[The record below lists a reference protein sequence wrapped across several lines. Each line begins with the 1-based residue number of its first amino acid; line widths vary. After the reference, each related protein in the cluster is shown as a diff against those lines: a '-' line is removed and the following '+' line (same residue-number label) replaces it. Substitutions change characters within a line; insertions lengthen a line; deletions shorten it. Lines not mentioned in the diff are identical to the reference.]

1 MISKAVAKY
10 AKISPRKVRLVLALI
25 KGKNAEEAVGILKVT
40 NKKVAGMLIKLLN
53 SAIANAKRFPNVNLE
68 ELYISDIYADGGPVL
83 KRFRAEALGRASVL
97 RKPTSHITVILD
109 IRQSKKE
116 TPARKAVSKTAKKT
130 RPVKAEKEKRKKTK
144 DKKDKKNNVK
154 KIS

>member
-97 RKPTSHITVILD
+97 RKPTSHI
-109 IRQSKKE
+109 
-116 TPARKAVSKTAKKT
+116 KACEG
-130 RPVKAEKEKRKKTK
+130 RKRKT
-144 DKKDKKNNVK
+144 KKD
-154 KIS
+154 